1 MTKNLATTLVDSV
14 VKSFD
19 QLLLGV
25 QQMRKYTVEKRKIL
39 STQRDI
45 KILIFCPTV
54 SKKEPGKTPGILWLH
69 GGGYATGMAKMAYFS
84 FSLNPWTTMNPL
96 LVEKHFSRKHGPN
109 AYYGQKKKKD

>member
-1 MTKNLATTLVDSV
+1 
-14 VKSFD
+14 
-19 QLLLGV
+19 
-25 QQMRKYTVEKRKIL
+25 MRKNTVEKRKIL

-84 FSLNPWTTMNPL
+84 RPL
-96 LVEKHFSRKHGPN
+96 ALVKK
-109 AYYGQKKKKD
+109 YGANVCVSDEARNTCISDANSMRVRFV